1 MLICMYYMCTYDNW
15 NMDLVTCQTDDDS
28 SSRYSW
34 KIDKNK
40 EDQTENTFSKHGKSN
55 CPSLWDSD

>member
-1 MLICMYYMCTYDNW
+1 MCTCDNW